1 MPSCGAIEP
10 GKSQEFTVTFTADHP
25 SECYADELS
34 IEINNEVSEKVRL
47 RARASSYMVYVQG
60 WDELHPHEESLTEII
75 QEEEEGE

>member
-25 SECYADELS
+25 S